1 VAASLKARAME
12 QQDKVNILLVDD
24 QPAKLLSYEVVLRDL
39 DENLLKAE
47 SATQALEILLKNEVA
62 VVLVDVCMPGLD
74 GFELAA
80 MIRDHPRYQRTAILF
95 ISAVLLTESDYLR
108 GYEMGG
114 VDYVPVPIVPELLRA
129 KVRVFAELYRKTR
142 QLEKLNQ
149 ELERRVAE
157 RTAEVE
163 ASAERLRESERGRS
177 IALAAGQMGSWEW
190 DITTGEC
197 ACDAGQYRIFGIDDA
212 GAIQTIDHLR
222 AYFHSDDFKRIEALV
237 AGPGNPQTFQSEVRI
252 TRPGA
257 ETRVCV
263 CAAAMTPDAKRRIVR
278 VSAVMIDITDRKQA
292 EARQMLLAREVDHR
306 ARNALAVVQAVVR
319 LTRANSQQAYVKAV
333 EGRIH
338 ALAQA
343 HTLLS
348 ESRWQGADMRR
359 LVREELAPYGS
370 GDGAR
375 VQIEGVSV
383 FLPPAKAQN
392 VALAL
397 HELATNSAKYGAL
410 SCVDGALKV
419 SWQADRG
426 ILTLR
431 WEESGGPPVKSPKA
445 LGFGTKILNATI
457 KHQIGGNVE
466 WEWRSSGLHCTLV
479 IPSDA
484 DDQIGRALV
493 AGNRENLVQ
502 LPTQALRRVL
512 LAEDEAM
519 IGMMMRDILLDYGL
533 FVVGPCC
540 SLGEAMA
547 AAAAGSFDCAI
558 LDLNLGGESVYPV
571 ASALRTAGVPF
582 AFVTG
587 YGRESI
593 DERFAEVPILQKPIE
608 RTRLEIYLDETLGA
622 RVSAVNKDGLRPG
635 APLDSRAS

>member
-1 VAASLKARAME
+1 ME
-12 QQDKVNILLVDD
+12 QHDKVNILLVDD

-39 DENLLKAE
+39 DENLLKAD
-47 SATQALEILLKNEVA
+47 SATQALEILLKTEVA

-129 KVRVFAELYRKTR
+129 KVKVFAELYRKTR

-163 ASAERLRESERGRS
+163 ASADRLRESERGRS

-190 DITTGEC
+190 DIASGEC
-197 ACDAGQYRIFGIDDA
+197 ACDAGQHRIFGIDDA
-212 GAIQTIDHLR
+212 GAIQKIDDLR
-222 AYFHSDDFKRIEALV
+222 HYFHDEDFKRIEALV
-237 AGPGNPQTFQSEVRI
+237 SEQGNAQTFQAEIRI
-252 TRPGA
+252 IRPGGA
-257 ETRVCV
+257 IRSCI
-263 CAAAMTPDAKRRIVR
+263 CAAAMTPGHKGRIVR
-278 VSAVMIDITDRKQA
+278 VSAVMIDITDRKLA
-292 EARQMLLAREVDHR
+292 EARQLLLAREVDHR
-306 ARNALAVVQAVVR
+306 ARNAIAVVQAVVR
-319 LTRANSQQAYVKAV
+319 LTRASSQQAYVKAV

-348 ESRWQGADMRR
+348 ESRWQGADMGR

-370 GDGAR
+370 GDNAR
-375 VQIEGVSV
+375 VQVEGPPV
-383 FLPPAKAQN
+383 FLSPAKAQN

-397 HELATNSAKYGAL
+397 HELATNSAKYGSL
-410 SCVDGALKV
+410 SSVDGALRV
-419 SWQADRG
+419 SWQANRG
-426 ILTLR
+426 VLTLR
-431 WEESGGPPVKSPKA
+431 WEESGGPPVRSPQTQ
-445 LGFGTKILNATI
+445 GFGTKILNATI

-466 WEWRSSGLHCTLV
+466 WDWRSSGLHCTLE
-479 IPSDA
+479 IPNDE
-484 DDQIGRALV
+484 DDHIGQAAAV
-493 AGNRENLVQ
+493 SNRENLVQ
-502 LPTQALRRVL
+502 LPTGALRRVL

-519 IGMMMRDILLDYGL
+519 IGMMMREILVDYGL

-540 SLGEAMA
+540 SLSEALA
-547 AAAAGSFDCAI
+547 ATATGSFDCAI
-558 LDLNLGGESVYPV
+558 LDLNLAGESVYPV
-571 ASALRTAGVPF
+571 AAALRMAGVPF

-587 YGRESI
+587 YGRECI
-593 DERFAEVPILQKPIE
+593 DERFTDVPILQKPIE
-608 RTRLEIYLDETLGA
+608 RTRLEVYLDETLGA
-622 RVSAVNKDGLRPG
+622 RVNGVSNDGLRPG
-635 APLDSRAS
+635 APLDSRAG